1 MFERSGDPLDVEVL
15 VIPESTLITVAA
27 VVEPMRAA
35 NRVLGRRQ
43 FRWRF
48 TSPDG
53 GAAETHSGVPVP
65 AERAFEPGGTEP
77 LIVTASYNIARH
89 LTPALVRRL
98 ARAGRTRPT
107 IVGVEAG
114 AWAIAGAGLLNGRR
128 ATTHWEDLD
137 AFAAAHPEVEVTP
150 ERYVID
156 GNRVTTG
163 GAGPALDLMLELIR
177 VRLGY
182 ALSLE
187 VARLFIYE
195 PPRAAVAETA
205 AALARPRDPRLARAT
220 ALMEGSLDEPMPVTR
235 IARAAG
241 VSVRHLQGLFMRQ
254 FGVSPRDHY
263 LALRLNRARRLL
275 IETTAPALE
284 IAAETGFS
292 SPASF
297 TRAYRRQHG
306 EAPSDTRRALR

>member
-1 MFERSGDPLDVEVL
+1 MFTRDSEPLDVELMV
-15 VIPESTLITVAA
+15 VPEATLITVAA

-53 GAAETHSGVPVP
+53 GAAMTHAGVPVP
-65 AERAFEPGGTEP
+65 AVEAFDPAGSAALF
-77 LIVTASYNIARH
+77 LIASYNVAHHADQR
-89 LTPALVRRL
+89 LVRRV
-98 ARAGRTRPT
+98 AQAGRLRQAV
-107 IVGVEAG
+107 VGVEAG
-114 AWAIAGAGLLNGRR
+114 AWIAAQAGLLNGRK

-137 AFAAAHPEVEVTP
+137 AFAAAFPEVEVTAD
-150 ERYVID
+150 RYVID
-156 GNRVTTG
+156 GNRITTG
-163 GAGPALDLMLELIR
+163 GAGPALDLMLALIR
-177 VRLGY
+177 ARLGY

-195 PPRAAVAETA
+195 PPAAETGRPV
-205 AALARPRDPRLARAT
+205 ALARPRDPRLARALD
-220 ALMEGSLDEPMPVTR
+220 LMERTLDEPVTVPAL
-235 IARAAG
+235 ARAAG
-241 VSVRHLQGLFMRQ
+241 VSVRHLQGLFGRQ

-275 IETTAPALE
+275 IETMMPALE
-284 IAAETGFS
+284 VAAETGFA

-306 EAPSDTRRALR
+306 ESPQETRRQRR